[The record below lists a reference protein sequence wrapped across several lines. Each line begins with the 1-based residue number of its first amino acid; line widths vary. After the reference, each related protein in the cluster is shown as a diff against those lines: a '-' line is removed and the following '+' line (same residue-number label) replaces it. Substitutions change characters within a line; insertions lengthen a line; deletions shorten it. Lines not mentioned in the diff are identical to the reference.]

1 MKVSHAT
8 AGLVVWFVVL
18 GEFVFFSPLL
28 RSYCWP
34 KLCKREQPAVGLD
47 VRCKNCRCVTGPGR
61 LTVLAKKV

>member
-18 GEFVFFSPLL
+18 GEFVFFPLL
-28 RSYCWP
+28 RSYCWT

-47 VRCKNCRCVTGPGR
+47 ALPARAV
-61 LTVLAKKV
+61 